1 MFSRETNAQMA
12 AVLVGFLLL
21 ITVQMVLN
29 ISTNSIMSVGV
40 AALFYAIVFGG
51 AHLYLALVEKDDA
64 DLPVTARWRTVLLVV
79 GLATLA
85 LVGHGL
91 VALTELSEQVIIG
104 TASGIAVLCILVYWY
119 LEARDGYREVRPS
132 EQDSI

>member
-12 AVLVGFLLL
+12 AVLVGFLL
-21 ITVQMVLN
+21 VLVIQTIFD
-29 ISTNSIMSVGV
+29 ISIGSIIYVGV
-40 AALFYAIVFGG
+40 AALSYAVVFGG
-51 AHLYLALVEKDDA
+51 AHLYLALVEEDDA
-64 DLPVTARWRTVLLVV
+64 DLPVTARWRTVLLVG

-85 LVGHGL
+85 VVGHGL
-91 VALTELSEQVIIG
+91 IALTELSEQVIIG

-119 LEARDGYREVRPS
+119 LEARDGYRETRPS